1 MLAVEREQELVLFY
15 AVAAFVSFLVG
26 LVAMARSARRERKP
40 ALAWVNG
47 LAAAAVAFTLVD
59 AGQFAAL
66 R

>member
-1 MLAVEREQELVLFY
+1 MLFY